1 MEVKTKIKGVVFSEK
16 DKQKNNPELQSD
28 YQKRINDLL
37 HRIEFTEYTP
47 NQAFKTIRKLQGF
60 LRKKRSLKPNG
71 TIYIP
76 RTETGKRIINGK
88 VIKE

>member
-1 MEVKTKIKGVVFSEK
+1 MEVKTKVKGVVFSEK
-16 DKQKNNPELQSD
+16 DKQKDNSELQSD

-37 HRIEFTEYTP
+37 HRIEFTDYTP
-47 NQAFKTIRKLQGF
+47 NQAYKTIMKLQGF
-60 LRKKRSLKPNG
+60 LRKKRSLKLNG
-71 TIYIP
+71 ITYTP